1 MESVEVVIKIP
12 EEARARLAFGVIYTQ
27 DMQAVCD
34 ALSEGIILP
43 EEHGDLVDRKK
54 IFEHGNSKGF
64 CDWYEELKYAKPIIK
79 ADKEAEKEKPNTIQQ
94 TMDFFKN
101 LYLQN
106 KNEIDKV
113 AKEYEQYKADDIL
126 PQCMQMP
133 LKTYEVWMEG
143 YSCTGQSKQHE
154 FIGAVKAESFEKAC
168 EIAVKQWCKSV
179 ADFDKYYDAKTQTFW
194 GCKCYDNESD
204 AAKGFG

>member
-1 MESVEVVIKIP
+1 METINVHEMKPTDKDYPTLVMSLVPKAEQYTLFSINGLTVVPLVQVLDAIMAIKP
-12 EEARARLAFGVIYTQ
+12 DTVRKN
-27 DMQAVCD
+27 
-34 ALSEGIILP
+34 GIEYCANCGAEIKVN
-43 EEHGDLVDRKK
+43 ENKS
-54 IFEHGNSKGF
+54 N
-64 CDWYEELKYAKPIIK
+64 LK
-79 ADKEAEKEKPNTIQQ
+79 EQ
-94 TMDFFKN
+94 TMDFLKD
-101 LYLQN
+101 LYLNN
-106 KNEIDKV
+106 KEEIDRV
-113 AKEYEQYKADDIL
+113 AKEYEQYKADVLL

-143 YSCTGQSKQHE
+143 YNCTGQSKQHE